1 MNNTRKN
8 ERSRDNAAESL
19 TFLSMMVFS
28 TMISNSART
37 LEFLSVGLSRDAE
50 EMRDEFSDVL
60 RGRLNA
66 LDSVEER
73 GSVIDAKLR
82 DDVMSLYTAAGG
94 DTNTPAANELSSI
107 PILLD
112 RISERAAHVS
122 DLTDEVLK
130 KVESLKKRHSILHGV
145 VTIFRDTE
153 FVTRAEA
160 DVVEIRNYSEAVDRI
175 FRATA
180 SRIDDLPESESE
192 LAASLTEAISRQR
205 LNAYAM
211 TEVAISQLNSAFP
224 LIERLVEFIDNFSPD
239 GNRRVRPL
247 SSFSEEDYN
256 RLEESRLI
264 LTEARERSEAKT
276 EE

>member
-145 VTIFRDTE
+145 VTIFKDTE

>member
-112 RISERAAHVS
+112 RVSERAAHVS